1 MAQHPNYRPSL
12 EAIRAALRFI
22 SAEDYDLWVDMGNAL
37 FDEFGAS
44 AFDIFDE
51 WSQTSSRYN
60 EAKTRTK
67 WNSAKVGSKKIGSV
81 IFEAQKSGFNIKD
94 YAPAAP
100 ISAEEAAKQQRER
113 EQRTASDQAE
123 KERKQAAAASIAAK
137 AWSDAKASG
146 QSAYLEKKNVTA
158 HCVRFAPGNGGDTLL
173 IPLFDDSG
181 KLCNIQRIFA
191 NSDKRFYT
199 GGRVSGCFHV
209 LGDVAVSDWLLIA
222 EGYATGATLLEASGH
237 AVAIAFSASNIKHVA
252 KTMRERYPDKRILI
266 CADDDSQTEQKTGK
280 NPGIVAATEA
290 AKAINGTWCKP
301 LGLRDGANDFNDLMH
316 LSGIEEVRKQI
327 KAVMASGECITPSNV
342 DAAHIVDAQ
351 ESGMLNTQNA
361 GISNVRSTD
370 IKENAPQ
377 VDQINAQ
384 AAIVEPVK
392 AVKGTPEKTP
402 AKSRQANS
410 RKPAGDGQSFKPFFL
425 NNENGEGVFFHSFHE
440 ETPLPP
446 LKICSSLEVIAKT
459 RGAANDE
466 WGYLLEFFDPDGNKK
481 RWSMPAKMLSGDGTQ
496 YRSDLLSMG
505 LLIEPGLKTK
515 NYLTTY
521 IQTREV
527 PERVRCVE
535 RIGWHDDV
543 YVLPDRTI
551 GQGSE
556 QVLFQTTGGVV
567 SQFKQRG
574 TLADWQTHV
583 SVNCRGNSRL
593 LFFVS
598 AGFAST
604 LLHHAKVQSFGL
616 HLMGSSS
623 TGKSTAMK
631 VAASIFG
638 GSDYAQSWHVT
649 DNSLEATAQ
658 KHSDALLVLDELGQA
673 DPKMVGNIAYMLSN
687 EKGKG
692 RATQH
697 ATAKKIATW
706 RLIFLSDGEISLEA
720 KMAEAG
726 KMTKGG
732 QDVRLAHISADAGKG
747 LGVFDTVHGFAD
759 GAAMSKHLV
768 NMAQTYYGTAG
779 LAFIEW
785 LVDNV
790 DDLPEV
796 LSTAINATTAKL
808 CPPNAHGQVKRVA
821 DFFSLVA
828 VGGELATGAGITGW
842 ADGEATQAAIG
853 CFNDWLFGRGTA
865 GDIEHDRMLELLP
878 NFIQVN
884 GDSRFAWGHR
894 AMDDHAPKT
903 INQAGFKRMVSKSGS
918 PIKSNADWHKE
929 YGDTIHPDERD
940 GSSIEYYLLPKVFK
954 EEVCKGYDARLV
966 AAKMAELGIFEK
978 DKDGKNS
985 IIERFAGAKSR
996 YYKISSEML
1005 CSLSV

>member
-1 MAQHPNYRPSL
+1 MPKNNNDRPSR
-12 EAIRAALRFI
+12 EAIEAALTFI
-22 SAEDYDLWVDMGNAL
+22 PPNDRPLWLKVGMALKVELGDAGFDLFDTWSQSAESYDVAAVKSVWKGFKLGGKISIGTLL
-37 FDEFGAS
+37 F
-44 AFDIFDE
+44 
-51 WSQTSSRYN
+51 
-60 EAKTRTK
+60 EAKQR
-67 WNSAKVGSKKIGSV
+67 
-81 IFEAQKSGFNIKD
+81 GFNLKD
-94 YAPAAP
+94 HAPAAP
-100 ISAEEAAKQQRER
+100 ITAEEAAKQKQERAQRL
-113 EQRTASDQAE
+113 ADDMAE
-123 KERKQAAAASIAAK
+123 IDRKQAQAASIAFK

-146 QSAYLEKKNVTA
+146 NSAYLEKKKVIA
-158 HCVRFAPGNGGDTLL
+158 HGVRFAPSNGGDTLL
-173 IPLFDDSG
+173 IPLHDASG
-181 KLCNIQRIFA
+181 NLCNLQRIFP
-191 NSDKRFYT
+191 NGDKRFYT
-199 GGRVSGCFHV
+199 GGRMSGCFHV
-209 LGDVAVSDWLLIA
+209 LGDVAVSEWLLIA

-237 AVAIAFSASNIKHVA
+237 AVAIAFSASNIKNVA
-252 KTMRERYPDKRILI
+252 KSMRERYPDKRILI

-280 NPGIVAATEA
+280 NSGVIAATEA
-290 AKAINGTWCKP
+290 AKAVNGAWCKP
-301 LGLRDGANDFNDLMH
+301 LGLRGDGNDFNDLMH
-316 LSGIEEVRKQI
+316 LSGIEEVKKQ
-327 KAVMASGECITPSNV
+327 MAAATQLQTTPPAPNETLVNV
-342 DAAHIVDAQ
+342 PELH
-351 ESGMLNTQNA
+351 
-361 GISNVRSTD
+361 
-370 IKENAPQ
+370 
-377 VDQINAQ
+377 QINAQ
-384 AAIVEPVK
+384 AVIVEPLK
-392 AVKGTPEKTP
+392 AVRTTPEKKAP
-402 AKSRQANS
+402 EKPRQANS
-410 RKPAGDGQSFKPFFL
+410 RKPAGDGQPLKPFFL
-425 NNENGEGVFFHSFHE
+425 NHENGSGVFFHGFHE
-440 ETPLPP
+440 ETALPP

-459 RGAANDE
+459 RDSASSE
-466 WGYLLEFFDPDGNKK
+466 WGFLLEFSDPDGNKK

-496 YRSDLLSMG
+496 YRADLLSMG
-505 LLIEPGLKTK
+505 LMIEPGLKTK

-574 TLADWQTHV
+574 TLVDWQTNV
-583 SVNCRGNSRL
+583 SVHCRGNSRL

-638 GSDYAQSWHVT
+638 GNDYAQSWHVT

-732 QDVRLAHISADAGKG
+732 QDVRLAHINADAGKG
-747 LGVFDTVHGFAD
+747 LGVFDTLHGFAD

-768 NMAQTYYGTAG
+768 YMAQQYYGIAG
-779 LAFIEW
+779 LSFIEW

-790 DDLPEV
+790 ADLSHV
-796 LSTAINATTAKL
+796 LSGAINATTAKL

-828 VGGELATGAGITGW
+828 AGGELATGAGITGW
-842 ADGEATQAAIG
+842 ADGEATEAAAT
-853 CFNDWLFGRGTA
+853 CFNDWLSSRGTV
-865 GDIEHDRMLELLP
+865 GDVEHDRMLELLP

-884 GDSRFAWGHR
+884 GDSRFAWAHR

-903 INQAGFKRMVSKSGS
+903 INQAGFKRMISKGGN

-929 YGDTIHPDERD
+929 YADTIHPDERE

-954 EEVCKGYDARLV
+954 DEVCKGYDARLV
-966 AAKMAELGIFEK
+966 AAKMAQLGVFEK

-1005 CSLSV
+1005 CSLPT

>member
-1 MAQHPNYRPSL
+1 MTQHHNERPSI
-12 EAIRAALRFI
+12 EAIQAALTFI
-22 SAEDYDLWVDMGNAL
+22 PPTDRALWLKVGMALKAELGEAGFDL
-37 FDEFGAS
+37 FDT
-44 AFDIFDE
+44 
-51 WSQTSSRYN
+51 WSQNAESYAPDAVKSVWKGFK
-60 EAKTRTK
+60 A
-67 WNSAKVGSKKIGSV
+67 GGKISIGTL
-81 IFEAQKSGFNIKD
+81 IFEAKQRGFNLKD
-94 YAPAAP
+94 HAPAAP
-100 ISAEEAAKQQRER
+100 ITAEQAAKEKQERAQRL
-113 EQRTASDQAE
+113 ADDQAE
-123 KERKQAAAASIAAK
+123 IARKQAQAASIAAK
-137 AWSDAKASG
+137 AWSDAETTGK
-146 QSAYLEKKNVTA
+146 SAYLEKKKAAA
-158 HCVRFAPGNGGDTLL
+158 HGVRFAPGKGGDTLL
-173 IPLFDDSG
+173 IPLFGAGD
-181 KLCNIQRIFA
+181 KLWNIQRVFA
-191 NSDKRFYT
+191 NGDKRFYT

-209 LGDVAVSDWLLIA
+209 LGDVAASDWLLIA

-237 AVAIAFSASNIKHVA
+237 AIAIAFSASNIKHVA
-252 KTMRERYPDKRILI
+252 KIMRERYPDKHILI

-280 NPGIVAATEA
+280 NTGVIAATEA
-290 AKAINGTWCKP
+290 AKAVKGAWCKP
-301 LGLRDGANDFNDLMH
+301 LGLRENGNDFNDLMH
-316 LSGIEEVRKQI
+316 LSEILEVKNQI
-327 KAVMASGECITPSNV
+327 AAATQLQTTTPAPNETTANV
-342 DAAHIVDAQ
+342 PEPHQ
-351 ESGMLNTQNA
+351 
-361 GISNVRSTD
+361 ISAR
-370 IKENAPQ
+370 
-377 VDQINAQ
+377 

-392 AVKGTPEKTP
+392 EVKAAPEKTP
-402 AKSRQANS
+402 VKPRQANS
-410 RKPAGDGQSFKPFFL
+410 RKPAGDGQSLKPFFL
-425 NNENGEGVFFHSFHE
+425 NNENGEGVFFHNFHE
-440 ETPLPP
+440 GEPLPA
-446 LKICSSLEVIAKT
+446 LKICSSLDVIAKT
-459 RGAANDE
+459 RDAASSE
-466 WGYLLEFFDPDGNKK
+466 WGYLLEFADPDGNKK

-496 YRSDLLSMG
+496 YRADLLSMG
-505 LLIEPGLKTK
+505 LMIEPGLKTK

-527 PERVRCVE
+527 TERVRCVE
-535 RIGWHDDV
+535 RIGWHESGHESGLDCV

-574 TLADWQTHV
+574 ALVDWQIYV
-583 SVNCRGNSRL
+583 SAHCRGNSRL

-768 NMAQTYYGTAG
+768 DMAQTYYGTAG
-779 LAFIEW
+779 LSFIEW

-790 DDLPEV
+790 ADLSDMLPDKIYVTNGGHPLEAQLV
-796 LSTAINATTAKL
+796 TT
-808 CPPNAHGQVKRVA
+808 P
-821 DFFSLVA
+821 
-828 VGGELATGAGITGW
+828 
-842 ADGEATQAAIG
+842 
-853 CFNDWLFGRGTA
+853 
-865 GDIEHDRMLELLP
+865 
-878 NFIQVN
+878 
-884 GDSRFAWGHR
+884 
-894 AMDDHAPKT
+894 
-903 INQAGFKRMVSKSGS
+903 
-918 PIKSNADWHKE
+918 
-929 YGDTIHPDERD
+929 
-940 GSSIEYYLLPKVFK
+940 
-954 EEVCKGYDARLV
+954 
-966 AAKMAELGIFEK
+966 
-978 DKDGKNS
+978 
-985 IIERFAGAKSR
+985 
-996 YYKISSEML
+996 EML
-1005 CSLSV
+1005 LCAIQKLDSHGWLRAYDSTQRKFLMKRKADIPGYGNRISFRKP